1 MKLGVLFCGVV
12 TGETVSEHGVAAMV
26 GVGVVDGATGLEMA
40 EAEVAGVSGGAGG
53 VKDTRNDGTSR
64 LRVKGTYSGGFSIR

>member
-26 GVGVVDGATGLEMA
+26 GVGVVDGASGLEMA

-53 VKDTRNDGTSR
+53 VKDTRNDGTSL
-64 LRVKGTYSGGFSIR
+64 LRVNGTYSGGFSIR